1 MRTTFQIIAALL
13 TIGFTTAVWYGSGW
27 LLDRMNADFAWGALA
42 MLVLVLIVFYVS
54 QWLDKSSSN
63 AARTRE
69 HQGSRRTIDL

>member
-27 LLDRMNADFAWGALA
+27 VFDRMGFEFLLGFLSCAL
-42 MLVLVLIVFYVS
+42 LLLIVYFVS
-54 QWLDKSSSN
+54 QWLDRSSAN

-69 HQGSRRTIDL
+69 HQGTRRTIDL